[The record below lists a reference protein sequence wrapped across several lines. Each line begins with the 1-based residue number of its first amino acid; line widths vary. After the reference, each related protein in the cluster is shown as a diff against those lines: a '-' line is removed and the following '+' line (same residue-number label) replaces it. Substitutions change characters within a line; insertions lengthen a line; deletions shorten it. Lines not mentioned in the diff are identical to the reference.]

1 MSIGVIWMS
10 SGHQLNL
17 SILVVHKNAG
27 EELYSWLEA
36 LLTELTDMLPSSMF
50 HIGGDEVQYQCWQ
63 SSPKIVAYLAKRN
76 MTGVQLY
83 QEFEY
88 RMWVQQWYLASML
101 LKLILRELISSLSL
115 FSIGSIF

>member
-1 MSIGVIWMS
+1 MMAPPENDLS
-10 SGHQLNL
+10 SAL
-17 SILVVHKNAG
+17 SRVERIFAG

-36 LLTELTDMLPSSMF
+36 LLTELTDMLPSTMF
-50 HIGGDEVQYQCWQ
+50 HIGGDEVQYQCWE

-88 RMWVQQWYLASML
+88 RMYVGPGCWLPA
-101 LKLILRELISSLSL
+101 
-115 FSIGSIF
+115 GC